1 MGVIR
6 AVRRRPHLWPY
17 GLTALLPYLRKEA
30 MTELLPY
37 SPGLENVIATTTRIS
52 YLDVEHEQIVVR
64 GYDLIELARKRPYL
78 DVAYLLLYEKL
89 PDADE
94 AAAFR
99 AALRQEASLPDEMY
113 RLLSLFPKT
122 TDPMDA
128 LRTGLSFLAGYEDPA
143 FLADTSREAN
153 LRKGIRILAKA
164 PIVAANAYRALQGQ
178 AFVKPDPALD
188 FSENFLW
195 MILGRRPDDQAVRV
209 FDTILTCYIE
219 HELPNST
226 FAARVIASTL
236 SDIYAAVVGAV
247 ASLKGPLHGG
257 ANEAAIRM
265 LLEIYEQG
273 GAARAEAYVLDKLR
287 RKERIMG
294 FGHRVYMRR
303 YDPRALLLRDFIP
316 LLVDRRPEG
325 RELYAIYQTVE
336 AVMAREKGIHPNT
349 DYPIGFLLY
358 LMGVPIPLYT
368 PIFLCARVAGL
379 IAHVVE
385 QHENNRL
392 YRPRVLYEG
401 PRGLSVP

>member
-1 MGVIR
+1 
-6 AVRRRPHLWPY
+6 
-17 GLTALLPYLRKEA
+17 
-30 MTELLPY
+30 MTQSLPY
-37 SPGLENVIATTTRIS
+37 SPGLENVVATTTRIS

-78 DVAYLLLYEKL
+78 DVAYLLLYERL
-89 PDADE
+89 PDAAE
-94 AAAFR
+94 SAAFR
-99 AALRQEASLPDEMY
+99 ETLRREASLPEEMY
-113 RLLSLFPKT
+113 RLFALLPKT

-153 LRKGIRILAKA
+153 LRKGLRILARA
-164 PIVAANAYRALQGQ
+164 PIIAANAYRALQDQ
-178 AFVKPDPALD
+178 PFVEPDPALD

-195 MILGRRPDDQAVRV
+195 MILGRRPDDLAVRV

-265 LLEIYEQG
+265 LLEIHEQG
-273 GAARAEAYVLDKLR
+273 GPARAEAYVLERLH

-303 YDPRALLLRDFIP
+303 HDPRAVLLQDFIP

-325 RELYAIYQTVE
+325 RELYEIYQTVE
-336 AVMAREKGIHPNT
+336 RVMLREKGIPPNT
-349 DYPIGFLLY
+349 DYPVGLLLY
-358 LMGVPIPLYT
+358 LMEIPIPLYT
-368 PIFLCARVAGL
+368 PVFLCARVAGL
-379 IAHVVE
+379 VAHVVE

-401 PRGLSVP
+401 PRGLRVPE

>member
-1 MGVIR
+1 
-6 AVRRRPHLWPY
+6 
-17 GLTALLPYLRKEA
+17 

-89 PDADE
+89 PEADE
-94 AAAFR
+94 SAAFR
-99 AALRQEASLPDEMY
+99 ETLRQESSLPDEVY
-113 RLLSLFPKT
+113 RLLALLPRT

-143 FLADTSREAN
+143 FLADPSREAN

-164 PIVAANAYRALQGQ
+164 PILAANAYRALQGQ
-178 AFVKPDPALD
+178 ALVAPDPALD

-195 MILGRRPDDQAVRV
+195 MILGRRPDERVVRV

-236 SDIYAAVVGAV
+236 SDVYAAVVGAV

-257 ANEAAIRM
+257 ANEAAVRM

-287 RKERIMG
+287 RKERVMG

-303 YDPRALLLRDFIP
+303 YDPRALLLRDYIP

-336 AVMAREKGIHPNT
+336 AVMAREKGISPNT

-358 LMGVPIPLYT
+358 LMEVPIPLYT

-379 IAHVVE
+379 VAHVIE

-401 PRGLSVP
+401 PRGLNVPG